1 MSAMDILLRA
11 AAQRLLSA
19 APPCC
24 EPESLAAETGI
35 DPEVACSLLP
45 DSEAVLKTLAESAL
59 RRQMDHLTR
68 RLGAA
73 SSGTPAEQ
81 LVALGNA
88 FVEWATENRND
99 FRILN
104 SPLINVVV
112 DGEEIQRYHHAL
124 QQVTVSMLKRA
135 RDEGQLRPD
144 LDPVLLSLVARAF
157 TYGLARLCVDGQLDL
172 WQSSEAYEDER
183 ARLTTAVA
191 AFAELMLT
199 GWQPTQPIRS
209 EA

>member
-19 APPCC
+19 PPPCC

-35 DPEVACSLLP
+35 DPEVARSLLP
-45 DSEAVLKTLAESAL
+45 DTEAVLKTLAESAL

-68 RLGAA
+68 RLGVA
-73 SSGTPAEQ
+73 SGGTPAEQ

-88 FVEWATENRND
+88 FVEWATDNRND
-99 FRILN
+99 FCILN
-104 SPLINVVV
+104 SPLINGVV
-112 DGEEIQRYHHAL
+112 DADEIQRYHHAL

-144 LDPVLLSLVARAF
+144 MDPVLLSLVARAF
-157 TYGLARLCVDGQLDL
+157 TYGLARLCVDRQLDL
-172 WQSSEAYEDER
+172 WQPSEAYEDEQ
-183 ARLTTAVA
+183 ARLTTAVE